1 MSENELPDNE
11 TQLRYVVVVVFG
23 GSCVE
28 SHYFFVFADFLLL
41 VFVIIR
47 LSILF
52 INLTNDL
59 VMIVIEFKVKNGTTW
74 TRSFATGVTVSL

>member
-41 VFVIIR
+41 VLVIR
-47 LSILF
+47 LFIIF
-52 INLTNDL
+52 INLTNDS
-59 VMIVIEFKVKNGTTW
+59 VMIVIEFKVKNVTPW
-74 TRSFATGVTVSL
+74 HIRWATGAI